1 MKLIAGLGN
10 PGKKYERTRH
20 NVGFMVVDE
29 LSFRHQTPWKKS
41 KFNGMT
47 SEINVGGEKMI
58 LVKPLTFMNA
68 SGECIRPLMD
78 YYNIPIE
85 DVVIVYDDLDLP
97 VGKIRLRQKGSAGG
111 HNGIKSII
119 QHVKTQEFNRIRVGV
134 SRPIKGEVINYVL
147 GDFPKAEQPDIIAA
161 IQKSADAIEDFAQTP
176 FIEVMNKYNQK

>member
-1 MKLIAGLGN
+1 MHSSAHGLLQHTN
-10 PGKKYERTRH
+10 
-20 NVGFMVVDE
+20 
-29 LSFRHQTPWKKS
+29 
-41 KFNGMT
+41 
-47 SEINVGGEKMI
+47 
-58 LVKPLTFMNA
+58 
-68 SGECIRPLMD
+68 
-78 YYNIPIE
+78 E

-111 HNGIKSII
+111 HNGMKSII

-134 SRPIKGEVINYVL
+134 SRPLKGEVINYVL